1 MTAPHFS
8 SLCLSRVSRFVAICS
23 VFFCPSLKA
32 AKDAEIAPILV
43 KAGKVV
49 KSETF
54 SEKAL
59 GSDWSTAKGDWQP
72 KDGVLVG
79 REKAEDKHAA
89 VCALNL
95 KNENSIIRFSF
106 CFRGSK
112 SLALSLNHA
121 KGHLF
126 RLTINPETG
135 LQLLKDKDKADPNS
149 KGGILGKAEGKFEVG
164 TWHTVQMEILDDKV
178 TVTTDGK
185 LKIEGADPALKTAK
199 TGYRFVTQGET
210 VEIAAVK
217 VWESAP

>member
-1 MTAPHFS
+1 MIVPHIS
-8 SLCLSRVSRFVAICS
+8 SVSLSRASRFVAMFS
-23 VFFCPSLKA
+23 VLLCPSLKA
-32 AKDAEIAPILV
+32 AKDAEISPILV
-43 KAGKVV
+43 KAGKEL

-54 SEKAL
+54 SENVL
-59 GSDWSTAKGDWQP
+59 GPDWSVAKGDWQP
-72 KDGVLVG
+72 KEGILVG

-95 KNENSIIRFSF
+95 KNQNSIIRFSF

-126 RLTINPETG
+126 RLTLNPETG

-149 KGGILGKAEGKFEVG
+149 KGGILGKADAKFEVG
-164 TWHTVQMEILDDKV
+164 TWHTVQMEMLDDKV

-199 TGYRFVTQGET
+199 TGYRFVTQGES

-217 VWESAP
+217 VWETAP